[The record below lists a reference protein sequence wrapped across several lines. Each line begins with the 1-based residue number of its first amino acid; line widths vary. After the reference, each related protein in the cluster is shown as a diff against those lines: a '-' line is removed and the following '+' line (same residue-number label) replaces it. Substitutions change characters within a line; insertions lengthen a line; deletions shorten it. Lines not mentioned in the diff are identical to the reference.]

1 MASCP
6 TLIQLKQI
14 SSPTLAI
21 LPGGRVDMVPEVDG
35 TALRAQYGYARP
47 HDRVGHLAKGEAKG
61 QKANFQ
67 GLRLKPTQSLGQF
80 PCEELASRKQSTT
93 TIIKLVPQEL
103 QGSMVDNRKDRNK
116 ENIALTSES
125 FQFTLRNNM
134 CAYKTTPNCPRQY
147 TTLVK

>member
-21 LPGGRVDMVPEVDG
+21 LPGGRADMVPEVDG
-35 TALRAQYGYARP
+35 TALRAQYARP
-47 HDRVGHLAKGEAKG
+47 HDRVGRLAKGEAKG

-67 GLRLKPTQSLGQF
+67 GLRLKPIQSLVQF

-93 TIIKLVPQEL
+93 TAIIKLVPQEL